1 MESAPGS
8 RRASWSV
15 IIEVIATI
23 RWKASDKPTAK
34 GAGRDHTYIG
44 KTTGGQI
51 HSEKEVG
58 LPLKAWDS
66 VIDEDVIARDIGIS
80 ARD

>member
-1 MESAPGS
+1 M
-8 RRASWSV
+8 
-15 IIEVIATI
+15 ILEVIATI

-34 GAGRDHTYIG
+34 GAGRDQTYIW

-51 HSEKEVG
+51 HSEEEVW
-58 LPLKAWDS
+58 LPLKAWDA
-66 VIDEDVIARDIGIS
+66 VIDEDVVARDIGIW